1 MKEASGF
8 RRNDARLWIFQMKR
22 IVFIT
27 SRDAEYGF
35 SLTGVTQYAIDAE
48 DAEVTLKSV
57 MAEPDTVVVVIDE
70 RLLKGINEERLRE
83 MEERW
88 YGILLILPAPERIGE
103 EAEDYAI
110 RLIRRAIGYHVR
122 LNL

>member
-1 MKEASGF
+1 MK
-8 RRNDARLWIFQMKR
+8 K

-27 SRDAEYGF
+27 SHDAEYGF
-35 SLTGVTQYAIDAE
+35 SLAGVTQYVIDVEEAE
-48 DAEVTLKSV
+48 NVLKKV
-57 MAEPDTVVVVIDE
+57 ITEPDTGVVVIDE
-70 RLLKGINEERLRE
+70 RLIRGINEERLKE

-88 YGILLILPAPERIGE
+88 YGILLILPAPERIGVE
-103 EAEDYAI
+103 EEDYAL